1 MQQPL
6 VPPPPQAR
14 SVPLWPAQPQQPAR
28 SGPFP
33 PQPAATPAA
42 AHDSDTS
49 ERRWVGGTVAVLA
62 LVAIGFIVLLV
73 IAFK

>member
-1 MQQPL
+1 VL
-6 VPPPPQAR
+6 
-14 SVPLWPAQPQQPAR
+14 PAQPQPPAR

-33 PQPAATPAA
+33 PQPAVTPVADDA
-42 AHDSDTS
+42 DTS